1 MMGTAPGAVAVR
13 EQSFQYDV
21 VNHYALLSRYLGKQV
36 TVRQDNPGGPP
47 TVTTGVLV
55 GMDGLDETCSGYEQ
69 SLTIRTADKVVIAR
83 PDSVELPEL
92 PEGLVVRPTL
102 EWHVECTRAG
112 KHQTQ
117 LSYIA
122 NQIGWSCDYVAV
134 VNAQDTRADLNGWV
148 ALDNQSGAAYR
159 DAKPKLVAGD
169 IRHQSWRAPREKG
182 GGAPPPGAV
191 ENREEFVE
199 QSFFEY
205 HLYDLQRPTTV
216 RDRESK
222 QIELLS
228 AQDVPVK
235 KVYTFDGQ
243 RQRGTEGQATAQV
256 KIEFM
261 NAQKDHLG
269 MPLPQ
274 GRIRVYKADGDGSL
288 QFVGEDRIDH
298 TPKDEKVSLTLG
310 GAFDVVGE
318 WKQTAQRQVS
328 ARVQETTVEIVLR
341 NHKQQDVTVTC
352 VEHAEG
358 HWAMVTQSR
367 PHTLRDASTF
377 EFQVPVKANG
387 EAKVTYTIRT
397 AE

>member
-1 MMGTAPGAVAVR
+1 MGAGPGAVAVR
-13 EQSFQYDV
+13 EQNFQYDV

-47 TVTTGVLV
+47 TITTGVLV
-55 GMDGLDETCSGYEQ
+55 GMDGLDEMYSGYEQ
-69 SLTIRTADKVVIAR
+69 GLTIKTADKVVIAR

-112 KHQTQ
+112 KHQAQ

-134 VNAQDTRADLNGWV
+134 VNADDTRADLNGWV
-148 ALDNQSGAAYR
+148 TVDNKSGATYPDVR
-159 DAKPKLVAGD
+159 LKLVAGD
-169 IRHQSWRAPREKG
+169 VNRAPAQLGYGAIYATTPAPSPPRPAQFRERG
-182 GGAPPPGAV
+182 L
-191 ENREEFVE
+191 
-199 QSFFEY
+199 FEY
-205 HLYDLQRPTTV
+205 HLYALDRTTTV

-235 KVYTFDGQ
+235 KIYTFDGQ

-256 KIEFM
+256 KIEFV

-288 QFVGEDRIDH
+288 QFVGEDRISH
-298 TPKDEKVSLTLG
+298 TSKDEKVSLTLG

-387 EAKVTYTIRT
+387 EAKATYTIRT
-397 AE
+397 AQ